1 MEDGTQPSPMEK
13 KKQEQQ
19 EVKGLSSFK
28 RFLSQGEDDGTAE
41 SDVILSNTYKEEDSS
56 VDQIQELIQMV
67 QNRRN
72 REEKIKAE
80 IISDHRQIKSKRK
93 SLSKP
98 QTKIKK

>member
-1 MEDGTQPSPMEK
+1 MEK

-98 QTKIKK
+98 QNKIKK